1 MQNETTAAP
10 DAVQPSARA
19 EAARRNGAKSQG
31 PKTVSGKQRSSQ
43 NAIKHGMYCRDIVVP
58 GESLDEYHDLR
69 DSYLQEFTPVG
80 PAESHQV
87 QTMIDAEWRIN
98 RFRQSETA
106 VITRRIP
113 RESGT
118 PDDQIANAIA
128 RDVLD
133 STTLKAVYQF
143 EPRLQRDYDR
153 ALRRLLELQ
162 KRRTAAPAPKK
173 VENPPIE
180 KQQNEPKPEPA
191 ETMAASTAPAAA
203 AQPESPAQTHEP
215 PEERSIRPD
224 AGPQSAIPQEA
235 PPA

>member
-1 MQNETTAAP
+1 MQQEPNAAP
-10 DAVQPSARA
+10 DAVPPSARA

-31 PKTVSGKQRSSQ
+31 PKTDAGKQRSSQ

-69 DSYLQEFTPVG
+69 DSYLQEFHPSG
-80 PAESHQV
+80 PAEAHQV

-106 VITRRIP
+106 VLTRRIP
-113 RESGT
+113 NESGT
-118 PDDQIANAIA
+118 PANQIANAVA
-128 RDVLD
+128 RDVLE
-133 STTLKAVYQF
+133 STTLKAIYQF

-162 KRRTAAPAPKK
+162 KRRTAAATPRKAEK
-173 VENPPIE
+173 PPVE
-180 KQQNEPKPEPA
+180 KQQNEPKP
-191 ETMAASTAPAAA
+191 AAAAATSSTAPAAA

-215 PEERSIRPD
+215 PRERSIHPGD
-224 AGPQSAIPQEA
+224 APQSAVPPAA